1 MTSFFCDFP
10 SQDEHTTVNIL
21 RVLLRQLI
29 EQANE
34 KTLTSLKFSWEES
47 NVPNSSTD
55 IVKSIMKADSQ
66 QQIYLVLD
74 AVDEM
79 KSSDEILK
87 HCVDLS
93 KSGIQVFISS
103 RHIPHIKK
111 NMSTADQLA
120 ILGNS
125 RDLKLYIE
133 HRMQECDFK
142 DDLADDDAIVDNIIF
157 KSGKS

>member
-1 MTSFFCDFP
+1 MNFFCDFP

-29 EQANE
+29 ERANGE
-34 KTLTSLKFSWEES
+34 TLTSLKDFWEES
-47 NVPNSSTD
+47 NVPKSATD
-55 IVKSIMKADSQ
+55 IVKSIMKAGSQ
-66 QQIYLVLD
+66 QKIYLLLD

-79 KSSDEILK
+79 KSSDEVLR

-93 KSGIQVFISS
+93 NFGIQVLISS
-103 RHIPHIKK
+103 QNIPHIEK

-133 HRMQECDFK
+133 HRMQECGFK
-142 DDLADDDAIVDNIIF
+142 DDLAGDDAIIDNIIS